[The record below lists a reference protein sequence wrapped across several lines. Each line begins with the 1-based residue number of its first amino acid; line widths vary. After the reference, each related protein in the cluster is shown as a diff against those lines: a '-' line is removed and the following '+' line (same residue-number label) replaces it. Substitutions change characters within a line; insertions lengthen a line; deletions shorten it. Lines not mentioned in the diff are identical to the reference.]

1 MADDA
6 VDHLAMAE
14 EAARLHFLAV
24 EHGTE
29 GRRDEALTAAE
40 EAAGLYR
47 ALAGDFPVL
56 FGADAERADA
66 LATAI
71 RDGRPVGPAMEPVPV
86 RTRGSVA
93 GASAPEAV
101 ARDTARAPDA
111 PAVAAPVADPPAPV
125 DTRPRRW
132 RRGVLPATV
141 VAAAVVAVLFGTLG
155 AVGRPLAG
163 SPPPAPVQVRMQPP
177 PAPVTVEPWTATPRA
192 DVAPPGV
199 ALRSAPSTAGDPAG
213 RLAPGEEIRI
223 QCGEVGRMTA
233 SETGERSA
241 AWLRTTAGSYLAAVN
256 VEFRGP
262 SPIRSCTGGQPA
274 VPLPHHR

>member
-14 EAARLHFLAV
+14 EAARLHALAV
-24 EHGTE
+24 GHGTE

-56 FGADAERADA
+56 FGADAERTDA
-66 LATAI
+66 LAAAI
-71 RDGRPVGPAMEPVPV
+71 RDGRPVDAAMEPVPV
-86 RTRGSVA
+86 RTRGRVA
-93 GASAPEAV
+93 GPSAPEVV
-101 ARDTARAPDA
+101 ARDTTPVPGA
-111 PAVAAPVADPPAPV
+111 AVATPVADPPDPP
-125 DTRPRRW
+125 DSRPGRW

-155 AVGRPLAG
+155 AVGRPLADA
-163 SPPPAPVQVRMQPP
+163 PPPAPVQVQMQAP
-177 PAPVTVEPWTATPRA
+177 PAPVAVDPWTATPRP

-199 ALRSAPSTAGDPAG
+199 ALRSAPSTTGDPAG
-213 RLAPGEEIRI
+213 RLAPGEEVRIR
-223 QCGEVGRMTA
+223 CGEAGRMTA
-233 SETGERSA
+233 AENGERSA
-241 AWLRTTAGSYLAAVN
+241 AWLRTTSGSYLAAVN

-262 SPIRSCTGGQPA
+262 SPIRNCTAGQPA

>member
-14 EAARLHFLAV
+14 EAARLHCLAV
-24 EHGTE
+24 AHDAE

-47 ALAGDFPVL
+47 ALARDFPVL

-66 LATAI
+66 LAAAI
-71 RDGRPVGPAMEPVPV
+71 RDGRPVDPAMEPVPV
-86 RTRGSVA
+86 RARGPVA
-93 GASAPEAV
+93 GPSAPAVV

-111 PAVAAPVADPPAPV
+111 PAVATPVADPPAAPV

-132 RRGVLPATV
+132 RRGVLPA
-141 VAAAVVAVLFGTLG
+141 AAVAAVLFGTLG

-163 SPPPAPVQVRMQPP
+163 PPPAPVQVRMQPP
-177 PAPVTVEPWTATPRA
+177 PAPVAVDPWTATPRA

-199 ALRSAPSTAGDPAG
+199 ALRSAPSTTGDPAG
-213 RLAPGEEIRI
+213 RLAPGEEVRI

-262 SPIRSCTGGQPA
+262 SPIRNCTAGQPA